1 MAVVE
6 IAHMWMAV
14 LHRFMLVFMGMP
26 SRRSTGMLMLVMGIG
41 ILRTV
46 LMAVVV
52 MHRRVV
58 MPVAVV
64 ITDQQDHATGHQC
77 CCENQGAAHGTAQHH
92 HGKHS
97 SNKRRRGE
105 QHSFPCRSKLPQR
118 DQIQPDRDAV
128 AQCANHQQ
136 REAASH
142 WREGLLKHD

>member
-26 SRRSTGMLMLVMGIG
+26 SRCSICMLMLVMGIG

-58 MPVAVV
+58 MTVAVV
-64 ITDQQDHATGHQC
+64 ITDQQDHATGHQS
-77 CCENQGAAHGTAQHH
+77 CCENQGAAQGTAQHH
-92 HGKHS
+92 NGKHS

-105 QHSFPCRSKLPQR
+105 KHSFPCRSKLP
-118 DQIQPDRDAV
+118 
-128 AQCANHQQ
+128 
-136 REAASH
+136 
-142 WREGLLKHD
+142 

>member
-1 MAVVE
+1 MVMAVVE
-6 IAHMWMAV
+6 IAHMWVGV

-26 SRRSTGMLMLVMGIG
+26 SRCSICMLMLVMGIG

-58 MPVAVV
+58 MTVAVV
-64 ITDQQDHATGHQC
+64 ITDQQDHATGHQS
-77 CCENQGAAHGTAQHH
+77 CCENQGAAQGTAQHH

-105 QHSFPCRSKLPQR
+105 QHSFPCRSKLP
-118 DQIQPDRDAV
+118 
-128 AQCANHQQ
+128 
-136 REAASH
+136 
-142 WREGLLKHD
+142 